1 MRSAELREMCSHSKF
16 SLKLDNKGGKTGRLS
31 MAGAYCRHK
40 KNAKG
45 VYIHMHIAED
55 HLSTWLSIM
64 LVITVCTEAIH
75 ILI

>member
-1 MRSAELREMCSHSKF
+1 MRSAESHEMYSQSKF

-40 KNAKG
+40 KNAK
-45 VYIHMHIAED
+45 VIYIQMHIAED
-55 HLSTWLSIM
+55 HLSTCLSIM